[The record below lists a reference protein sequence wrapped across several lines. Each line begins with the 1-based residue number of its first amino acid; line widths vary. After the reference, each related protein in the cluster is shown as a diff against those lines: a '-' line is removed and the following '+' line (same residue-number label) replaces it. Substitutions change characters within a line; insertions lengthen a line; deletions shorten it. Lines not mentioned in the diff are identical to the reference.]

1 MVCRITET
9 YEQTSLHPRVNW
21 RIAPF
26 SLWMRASAGSPLKE
40 GPIYST
46 QSPPAHRRCPQRDAG
61 SLRVSLSAEKWLQ
74 CHAVRK
80 AAQGVCLTMTEWRM
94 SRPVSTTVEQLR
106 ALRRAFIIPSDWR
119 LKTPTQHADRCLTIF
134 YRLKRI
140 RTDHRER
147 RENSQQARQADYQHL
162 RAAVNLTV
170 WSQLNIQS
178 RERIRKQDSGPKCW
192 DVVYV

>member
-61 SLRVSLSAEKWLQ
+61 LLRVSLSAEKWLQ

-80 AAQGVCLTMTEWRM
+80 AAQGVCLTDDWMKDVEAGEYN
-94 SRPVSTTVEQLR
+94 SRTAPCFTSSVHN
-106 ALRRAFIIPSDWR
+106 P
-119 LKTPTQHADRCLTIF
+119 
-134 YRLKRI
+134 I
-140 RTDHRER
+140 R
-147 RENSQQARQADYQHL
+147 
-162 RAAVNLTV
+162 LTV
-170 WSQLNIQS
+170 KDADTTCRSLSYHLLSAKTDPDGPSGTPGEFPAGPASWLSTPQS
-178 RERIRKQDSGPKCW
+178 CC
-192 DVVYV
+192 